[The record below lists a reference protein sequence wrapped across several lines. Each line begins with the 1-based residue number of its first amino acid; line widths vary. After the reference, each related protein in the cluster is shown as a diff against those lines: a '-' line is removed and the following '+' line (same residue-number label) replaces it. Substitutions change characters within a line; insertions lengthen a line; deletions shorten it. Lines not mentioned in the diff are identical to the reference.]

1 MDDAF
6 TAFIAR
12 MGIVAEHD
20 GMSPIAGRLFAL
32 LLVADQPQSLD
43 EIAESLGVSKASVS
57 TDARRLLE
65 RGIVERVTRPGDRR
79 DYYEL
84 APDFFAR
91 IIEVRVARWRRMQL
105 LANDVR
111 DQAAKLSPTVA
122 RRIGAI
128 DDVEASIIVP
138 LEQSLEQWRTQQKQ
152 SAADRP
158 PARSPRP
165 SHPGARTSAKTR
177 KR

>member
-1 MDDAF
+1 MDSAF
-6 TAFIAR
+6 TAFIDR

-32 LLVADQPQSLD
+32 LLLADHPQSLD
-43 EIAESLGVSKASVS
+43 DLADTLGVSKASVS

-65 RGIVERVTRPGDRR
+65 RGIVERVARAGDRR

-91 IIEVRVARWRRMQL
+91 IIEVRVARWRRMQR

-111 DQAAKLSPTVA
+111 DQAASLSPTVA
-122 RRIGAI
+122 RRIDAI
-128 DDVEASIIVP
+128 DDVEASIILP

-152 SAADRP
+152 SMTTRRSAG
-158 PARSPRP
+158 SPRNTP
-165 SHPGARTSAKTR
+165 RANAKTR

>member
-1 MDDAF
+1 MDAAS
-6 TAFIAR
+6 TAFIDR
-12 MGIVAEHD
+12 MGIVAEQD

-32 LLVADQPQSLD
+32 LLLADHPQSLD
-43 EIAESLGVSKASVS
+43 DLADTLGVSKASVS

-65 RGIVERVTRPGDRR
+65 RGIVERVSRAGDRR
-79 DYYEL
+79 DYYVL

-91 IIEVRVARWRRMQL
+91 IIEVRVARWRRMQQ

-111 DQAAKLSPTVA
+111 DQSATLAPTVA
-122 RRIGAI
+122 RRIDAI
-128 DDVEASIIVP
+128 DDVEASIILP

-152 SAADRP
+152 SMTVQRSAGPPRNAAR
-158 PARSPRP
+158 A
-165 SHPGARTSAKTR
+165 SAKTR